1 MMPISAASLTKNAV
15 GVFAHGKLR
24 NRNFGHGRIQSSC
37 LSEAAAG
44 YATIIRQRSFPLTT
58 AAGHGDPLRVRAPQR
73 GGKALGWPTSI
84 TEHRCR
90 AEEAV
95 VVDLLDEEICDISA
109 GYEA

>member
-1 MMPISAASLTKNAV
+1 MQPV
-15 GVFAHGKLR
+15 GGAKKSSNRQSRGLR
-24 NRNFGHGRIQSSC
+24 K
-37 LSEAAAG
+37 
-44 YATIIRQRSFPLTT
+44 P
-58 AAGHGDPLRVRAPQR
+58 

-84 TEHRCR
+84 TEHRRR

>member
-24 NRNFGHGRIQSSC
+24 NRNFC